1 MKFEEPK
8 VIILTAE
15 ERSVAVGPELADNG
29 RWGACCYR

>member
-8 VIILTAE
+8 VVVLTPA
-15 ERSVAVGPELADNG
+15 ERSTAVDPELPDNG